1 MGAQRVGSHT
11 VQLPTD
17 NIRRRPSHIYIAPKV
32 PAQPHARPKSGLSY
46 EIRKRAQQTWIGPTG
61 AVALHTTGETRNR
74 GALTYGFHKA
84 TTLKARVVTPKDG
97 PSSSQRLRIRNK
109 IVRKWLHNSGR
120 SIDRVDTD
128 FVDAA
133 SLREC
138 DRFFDALCE
147 DGRTTVSFEAI
158 RYSLAHCCGL
168 EVDDE
173 KLEHVVKTIV
183 RRGDDGSKQQSD
195 WRGPHDGQHS
205 LDIWDP
211 EPAFDRD
218 MFRMLYFEGDEAFF
232 AAAGDPNLT
241 VALWAQA
248 HYRRR
253 TIDATLEERPLPPPL
268 ELPASMNPEDRIQAL
283 LEHELAAIEKGKPT
297 PALAN
302 WPSVDRP
309 EITSRPPSREC
320 GAGDDCKRRPTTPTQ
335 NRLKQRIAQI
345 RRRSGRKR
353 QTLT

>member
-1 MGAQRVGSHT
+1 MLAGVAKPAILAAAFTAVCCKFLFWAVLPGVISLPRLLRRRREGTVVPREAEIDCARFPRAGPNWNRAEAYACRIRESSTKLVSLARSLLSSSNARVQPGLPSTRAVHKSIMGAQRVGSHT

-17 NIRRRPSHIYIAPKV
+17 NIKRRPSHIYIAPQV
-32 PAQPHARPKSGLSY
+32 PAQPHARPTTGLSY

-138 DRFFDALCE
+138 DRFFDALC
-147 DGRTTVSFEAI
+147 DSGRTTVSFEAL
-158 RYSLAHCCGL
+158 RDSLAHCCGL

-173 KLEHVVKTIV
+173 KLEHVVKTI
-183 RRGDDGSKQQSD
+183 
-195 WRGPHDGQHS
+195 
-205 LDIWDP
+205 I
-211 EPAFDRD
+211 
-218 MFRMLYFEGDEAFF
+218 
-232 AAAGDPNLT
+232 AAATTARSSSRTGGGRTTANVHWIFGT
-241 VALWAQA
+241 RS
-248 HYRRR
+248 RRWIG
-253 TIDATLEERPLPPPL
+253 TCSGCST
-268 ELPASMNPEDRIQAL
+268 
-283 LEHELAAIEKGKPT
+283 
-297 PALAN
+297 
-302 WPSVDRP
+302 SV
-309 EITSRPPSREC
+309 ETKIF
-320 GAGDDCKRRPTTPTQ
+320 
-335 NRLKQRIAQI
+335 
-345 RRRSGRKR
+345 
-353 QTLT
+353 